1 LQAKEIKALLKSL
14 TREASLVEPSL
25 ATRLEQINR
34 WIKNLKPGSLT
45 AKKFVLLFLRQM
57 LNDSQVFL
65 AIQSLS
71 SPEEREL
78 YYQQMKPTERYW
90 FEDLF
95 PKWLREKDP
104 KFYIWRQKLMS
115 GEFGQEDKELLEE
128 IVNNIS
134 LSKGTVVQRYIAD
147 LSMATDLI
155 VSGSLERSLCIQL
168 TSVSRKFSKKKSKNW
183 EDTLRMWRIDRGL
196 FLSYNPGKADFVKGV
211 VEIVLKKSN
220 KLNLGSY
227 KKISL

>member
-1 LQAKEIKALLKSL
+1 MQGKEIKGLLKSL
-14 TREASLVEPSL
+14 TREASLIEPSL
-25 ATRLEQINR
+25 AKRLEEIDR

-45 AKKFVLLFLRQM
+45 AKKFVMLFLKQM
-57 LNDSQVFL
+57 LNDSKIFF

-90 FEDLF
+90 FWDLF
-95 PKWLREKDP
+95 PKWLRENDP

-115 GEFGQEDKELLEE
+115 GEFSQDDKELLEQ
-128 IVNNIS
+128 IVHNIN
-134 LSKGTVVQRYIAD
+134 LSKGTVVQRYVAD

-168 TSVSRKFSKKKSKNW
+168 TSVSDKLSQEKSNNW
-183 EDTLRMWRIDRGL
+183 EDTIRIWRIDRGL
-196 FLSYNPGKADFVKGV
+196 FLSYNPGKADFVEEV
-211 VEIVLKKSN
+211 AEIVLEHSN
-220 KLNLGSY
+220 NLNAGSY
-227 KKISL
+227 KKLSL

>member
-1 LQAKEIKALLKSL
+1 MQAKEIKALLKSL
-14 TREASLVEPSL
+14 TREASLLEPSL
-25 ATRLEQINR
+25 AKRLEQINR
-34 WIKNLKPGSLT
+34 WVKNLKPGSLT

-78 YYQQMKPTERYW
+78 YYRQMKPTERYW

-95 PKWLREKDP
+95 PKWLRENDP

-115 GEFGQEDKELLEE
+115 GEFGQEDKELLEQ

-168 TSVSRKFSKKKSKNW
+168 TSVSDELSQEKSNNW
-183 EDTLRMWRIDRGL
+183 ENTLRMWRIDRGL
-196 FLSYNPGKADFVKGV
+196 FLSYNPGKTDFVEEV
-211 VEIVLKKSN
+211 VEIVLEKSN
-220 KLNLGSY
+220 NLNASCYQKL
-227 KKISL
+227 SL

>member
-25 ATRLEQINR
+25 ANRLEQINR
-34 WIKNLKPGSLT
+34 WVKNLKPGSLM

-57 LNDSQVFL
+57 LNDSQIFL

-115 GEFGQEDKELLEE
+115 GEFGQEDKELLEQ

-168 TSVSRKFSKKKSKNW
+168 TSVSDELSQEKSKSW
-183 EDTLRMWRIDRGL
+183 EESLRMWRIDRGL
-196 FLSYNPGKADFVKGV
+196 FLSYNPGKADFVEGV
-211 VEIVLKKSN
+211 VEIVLENSN
-220 KLNLGSY
+220 NLNSGSY
-227 KKISL
+227 QKLSL

>member
-1 LQAKEIKALLKSL
+1 MQAKEIKALLKSL
-14 TREASLVEPSL
+14 TREASLLEPNL
-25 ATRLEQINR
+25 AKRLEQINR
-34 WIKNLKPGSLT
+34 WVKNLKPGSLM

-57 LNDSQVFL
+57 LNDSQIFL

-115 GEFGQEDKELLEE
+115 GEFGQEDKELLEQ

-168 TSVSRKFSKKKSKNW
+168 TSVSDELSQEKSKSW
-183 EDTLRMWRIDRGL
+183 EESLRMWRIDRGL
-196 FLSYNPGKADFVKGV
+196 FLSYNPGKADFVEGV
-211 VEIVLKKSN
+211 VEIVLENSN
-220 KLNLGSY
+220 NLNSGSY
-227 KKISL
+227 QKLSL